1 MTASASSA
9 VTPPAALLENIGQDC
24 SRPVAPELQLLSAR
38 VRERFGAST
47 AAVLFYGACLR
58 SGDPADGLV
67 DLYVLVD
74 RYAEA
79 YPGVALRLANACLP
93 PNVFMLQ
100 VRTASGR
107 TLQAKYAVLSLADF
121 EAGTTGWFQ
130 SYVWGRFAQPSR
142 LVYSR
147 DEAVR
152 RRVIAALAQAV
163 LRLLRQT
170 LPCMADRFDP
180 ADIWRRGLS
189 LSYGTEMR
197 PEAADR
203 PLRLAA
209 LHAPWFARLTA
220 LAAPAVA
227 DMPAMAPGVYGNRL
241 SPAARRR
248 GLRQWRLRRL
258 QGKLLQVLR
267 LMKSAFTFDNGIDY
281 LAWKLERHTGHPV
294 KVTPRLRRHPL
305 IFGWPLL
312 WRLLRERRL
321 R

>member
-1 MTASASSA
+1 MTARAA
-9 VTPPAALLENIGQDC
+9 PPAALLDDIGQDC
-24 SRPVAPELQLLSAR
+24 ARPVAPELQLLSAR

-47 AAVLFYGACLR
+47 AAVLFYGSCLR

-74 RYAEA
+74 RYADA
-79 YPGVALRLANACLP
+79 YPGVTLRLANACLP

-100 VRTASGR
+100 ARTASGR

-121 EAGTTGWFQ
+121 EAGTARWFQ

-147 DEAVR
+147 DEDVR
-152 RRVIAALAQAV
+152 RRVTASLAQAV

-180 ADIWRRGLS
+180 AGIWQRGLA

-197 PEAADR
+197 PESADR
-203 PLRLAA
+203 PMQLAA
-209 LHAPWFARLTA
+209 QHAPWFERLTA
-220 LAAPAVA
+220 AAAPAVA
-227 DMPAMAPGVYGNRL
+227 DMQVVAPGLYGNGL

-248 GLRQWRLRRL
+248 GQRQWRLRRL
-258 QGKLLQVLR
+258 QGKPLQVLR
-267 LMKSAFTFDNGIDY
+267 LMKSALTFDNGIDY

-294 KVTPRLRRHPL
+294 EVTPRLRRHPL

>member
-9 VTPPAALLENIGQDC
+9 ATPPAALLENIGHDC
-24 SRPVAPELQLLSAR
+24 AQPVAPELQLLSAR
-38 VRERFGAST
+38 MCERFGAST

-74 RYAEA
+74 RYADA
-79 YPGVALRLANACLP
+79 YPGVTLRFANVCLP
-93 PNVFMLQ
+93 PNVFTLQ
-100 VRTASGR
+100 ARTASGR

-147 DEAVR
+147 DEDVR
-152 RRVIAALAQAV
+152 RRVTTALAQAV

-170 LPCMADRFDP
+170 LPCMADRFDA
-180 ADIWRRGLS
+180 ADIWRCGLT

-197 PEAADR
+197 PESADR
-203 PLRLAA
+203 PLQLAER
-209 LHAPWFARLTA
+209 HAPWFERLTA
-220 LAAPAVA
+220 VAAPAVA
-227 DMPAMAPGVYGNRL
+227 GMQTVAPGVYGNRL
-241 SPAARRR
+241 SPEARRR
-248 GLRQWRLRRL
+248 GQRQWRLRRL
-258 QGKLLQVLR
+258 QGKPLQVLR
-267 LMKSAFTFDNGIDY
+267 LMKSAFTFNNGIDY

-294 KVTPRLRRHPL
+294 EVTPRLRRHPL